1 MTNEL
6 ATEVDLTAVR
16 FEPSKIEI
24 VQYEDLKQTV
34 ESYADK
40 YRGLVFNE
48 EDIKDAKEVR
58 AEMNKFSKI
67 LDDKRKEVKREYNKP
82 LKEFESLIKGLTNTI
97 KEVIDPIDEGI
108 KSVEDQQRQERIDKV
123 KEIAEK
129 KLNKQSDYVKNNFE
143 YSESWFNKTTSQ
155 KSIKESIDFVIN
167 RLREQEQQK
176 IDSEVI
182 IVNYCKAREVEP
194 EGWLSQLNNGATSA
208 EVMAMIDKSIKD
220 KKEREQAEI
229 ERKQHEAKLAK
240 QKEEARLHEEEMQR
254 IREDSYVDLSVESLD
269 QATDLSDF
277 EDDLFTEEP
286 VVEDQTVTLQIT
298 GTFDQ
303 LNMLNQ
309 FFVAN
314 GMKVVPIQE

>member
-6 ATEVDLTAVR
+6 ATEVDLTAVK

-24 VQYEDLKQTV
+24 IQYDDLKQTV

-108 KSVEDQQRQERIDKV
+108 KSVEEQQRQERIDKV

-129 KLNKQSDYVKNNFE
+129 KLDKQSEYVKENFE
-143 YSESWFNKTTSQ
+143 YIDSWFNKTVSQ

-167 RLREQEQQK
+167 RLKEQEQQK
-176 IDSEVI
+176 IDSETI

-208 EVMAMIDKSIKD
+208 EVMTMIDKSIKD

-229 ERKQHEAKLAK
+229 ERKQHEAELAK
-240 QKEEARLHEEEMQR
+240 QKEKARLHEEEMQR

-269 QATDLSDF
+269 QAPDLSDF

-286 VVEDQTVTLQIT
+286 VVEEQTVTLQIT